1 MKRIFTLAT
10 LFVLVLSVNAQGYRK
25 WTFTNWSAQTVANLI
40 ADAAASATEG
50 WSDIEKAANVA
61 DPAPDAT
68 RDKCFWLT
76 DANGGELKANGQPIP
91 ELEGLSFNSAYTSK
105 RSLAIA
111 VNYPSTS
118 LGEYAGGQY
127 LWLGGGG
134 KSVACFTIP
143 KVRIGQKITMT
154 VESHKPSDARGV
166 ELYVGSVAAENKI
179 GESFKPTT
187 QASYTW
193 EEGWTLPEGVEA
205 DETVDIIVYNTSG
218 CHIYTLEVGDDSQ
231 KAKVG
236 YIFNGAI
243 DSELAY
249 KQISTSDKYTV
260 EPIEASGAFTM
271 DALTAYDAI
280 VVSSTLSNADA
291 IASLK
296 AIQPFV
302 PMLNLC
308 PALYT
313 AWGYGNILDPGHYFA
328 VVNKP
333 ANTLFAGLELITDE
347 MPEGTAAL
355 PLTNEYLCQGVS
367 LSGLFAND
375 EVLATIMENDDA
387 VAIHTHNMDHNGYIF
402 LPYTQEA
409 LADAYSPAILNNA
422 VTALVNSKAKV
433 TAAPSPTITL
443 EYKDMNTNV
452 NIKSTVR
459 GAQIFYTTD
468 GSTPNEQSTPYT
480 EPFNISTEGVTV
492 KAVALGD
499 GYLLSDVTEKE
510 VDLRPQATAPT
521 ISVNAVEGEATIN
534 LAASEEG
541 ATIYYNYDGNTNTT
555 NSSVYQGPITIT
567 RTKTIYAFVVAEG
580 LVDSELASS
589 EVKVNNPNIR
599 LDVMAHMD
607 ANKDEYFT
615 KGDQNKSTTS
625 YFFSWK
631 KDKKLYP
638 YYNVESQET
647 TIVPNPETG
656 EDDIVTSYTELS
668 PEEAVDFENGWMV
681 RSRGQLVIWE
691 GLSATNNI
699 GDTSGRNPASV
710 DDINPDFPITANFVN
725 LADKNTEPADATFP
739 YNAYIV
745 TTQKMAGPF
754 DIVANIGNGA
764 GEESHLT
771 IVLQTATDGNV
782 WESNWQTV
790 GDTIDIINGQR
801 LYHNITRSFEGSD
814 EVYVRAYLCNNNSKA
829 QFYDIYIAKAGEKSQ
844 EYVAGIVNVN
854 NADKRVADIF
864 SMGGVRQNAVRRGL
878 NIIRYSDGT
887 TKKVM
892 VK

>member
-25 WTFTNWSAQTVANLI
+25 WNFTSWSPQTIANLQ

-50 WSDIEKAANVA
+50 WSDIEKAANVGS
-61 DPAPDAT
+61 PAPDAT

-76 DANGGELKANGQPIP
+76 DATGGEVKANGVTIA
-91 ELEGLSFNSAYTSK
+91 ELEGLFFNGEYAGK

-111 VNYPSTS
+111 VDYPSTS

-134 KSVACFTIP
+134 KSLACFTIP
-143 KVRIGQKITMT
+143 KVRIGQKITMV

-166 ELYVGSVAAENKI
+166 ELYVGSVAASNKI

-187 QASYTW
+187 QETYTW
-193 EEGWTLPEGVEA
+193 EEGWTLPEGIEA

-218 CHIYTLEVGDDSQ
+218 CHIYSLEVGDDSQ
-231 KAKVG
+231 KARVG

-249 KQISTSDKYTV
+249 KQISTSEKYTV
-260 EPIEASGAFTM
+260 EPIEATGAFTM

-280 VVSSTLSNADA
+280 VISSTLNNAEA
-291 IASLK
+291 ISSLK
-296 AIQPFV
+296 TLQPFV
-302 PMLNLC
+302 PVLNLN
-308 PALYT
+308 PSLYA
-313 AWGYGNILDPGHYFA
+313 AWGYGSVVSGGHYFA

-333 ANTLFAGLELITDE
+333 GNSLFSGLELITEE
-347 MPEGTAAL
+347 MPEGMAAL

-375 EVLATIMENDDA
+375 EVLATIMENDEA
-387 VAIHTHNMDHNGYIF
+387 VAIHTHNMDHNGYIYV
-402 LPYTQEA
+402 PYTQEA
-409 LADAYSPAILNNA
+409 LADATSAQLLNNA
-422 VTALVNSKAKV
+422 VSALVNSKAKV
-433 TAAPSPTITL
+433 TQAPAPNINL

-452 NIKSTVR
+452 SITSTVR

-468 GSTPNEQSTPYT
+468 GSTPTEQSTPYT
-480 EPFNISTEGVTV
+480 EPFNIDKEGVTV

-499 GYLLSDVTEKE
+499 GYLLSEPAEKA
-510 VDLRPQATAPT
+510 VDLRPQAPAPT
-521 ISVNAVEGEATIN
+521 ISV
-534 LAASEEG
+534 ASEEG
-541 ATIYYNYDGNTNTT
+541 KAIVTLATATEGGTIYYNYDGNTNTT
-555 NSSVYQGPITIT
+555 NSSIYEEPITLT
-567 RTKTIYAFVVAEG
+567 RTKTVYAFVVAEG
-580 LVDSELASS
+580 LVNSELASS

-599 LDVMAHMD
+599 LDVVAHMD

-615 KGDQNKSTTS
+615 KGDQNKSSTS

-631 KDKKLYP
+631 KDKSLYP
-638 YYNVESQET
+638 YYNPESAET
-647 TIVPNPETG
+647 SIVPNPETG
-656 EDDIVTSYTELS
+656 EDDIVTTYTELS
-668 PEEAVDFENGWMV
+668 PEETVDFENGWMV
-681 RSRGQLVIWE
+681 RSRGQLVVWE
-691 GLSATNNI
+691 GLNATNNI

-710 DDINPDFPITANFVN
+710 DDINPDFPITPNFVN
-725 LADKNTEPADATFP
+725 LADKNTTPSDMAFP

-745 TTQKMAGPF
+745 TSQKFTGPF

-764 GEESHLT
+764 GAESHLT

-782 WESNWQTV
+782 WESKWETV
-790 GDTIDIINGQR
+790 GDTIEIINGQR
-801 LYHNITRSFEGSD
+801 LYRNITRSYEGTD
-814 EVYVRAYLCNNNSKA
+814 DVYVRAYLCNNNSKA
-829 QFYDIYIAKAGEKSQ
+829 QFYDIYIATAGEKSQ
-844 EYVAGIVNVN
+844 EYVAGISNVKN
-854 NADKRVADIF
+854 ETKTATAIF
-864 SMGGVRQNAVRRGL
+864 SVNGTRQSALRRGL